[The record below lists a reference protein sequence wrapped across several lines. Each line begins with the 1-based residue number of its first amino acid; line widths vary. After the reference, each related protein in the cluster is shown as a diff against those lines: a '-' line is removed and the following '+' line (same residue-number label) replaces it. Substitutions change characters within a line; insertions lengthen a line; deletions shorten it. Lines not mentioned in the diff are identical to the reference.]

1 MAIDV
6 QSVPVV
12 LEPAAQ
18 AVADGTA
25 TPPFL
30 TQLGPEKGRET
41 LDQLQSGAGVAK
53 PDVEI
58 EDFEIPGGPHGEV
71 KLRVLRPAGSTGTLP
86 VILYLHGAGWV
97 FGGPVSHDRLV
108 RELAVGAGA
117 AVVFPDYIR
126 SPEAKYPDANE
137 EAYTAARWVVDQG
150 ASKHLD
156 GSRIVVVGDSCGGNM
171 TAAVT
176 LMAKQRGGPKF
187 LAQALLY
194 PVTDCEFDTPS
205 YDQFAEGY
213 YLRRDMMTWFWDQ
226 YTTDA
231 GERSMI
237 TASPLKAT
245 IDELRGLPPAL
256 VINGEADVLR
266 DEGEAYARKLREA
279 GVDVEATR
287 YGGMIHD
294 FMMLDSMRDT
304 HGAMTATA
312 ETVAFIRKHL
322 AS

>member
-18 AVADGTA
+18 AVADASA
-25 TPPFL
+25 TPPFI
-30 TQLGPEKGRET
+30 TQLGPEKGREA
-41 LDQLQSGAGVAK
+41 LDQAQSEPGVAK
-53 PDVEI
+53 PDVDI
-58 EDFEIPGGPHGEV
+58 EDFTIPGGPHGEV
-71 KLRVLRPAGSTGTLP
+71 KMRILRPAGATGTLP

-108 RELAVGAGA
+108 RELGVGAGA

-137 EAYTAARWVVDQG
+137 EAYAAAEWVVAHSAERQ
-150 ASKHLD
+150 LD

-171 TAAVT
+171 TCAVT

-205 YDQFAEGY
+205 YDEFAEGY

-245 IDELRGLPPAL
+245 VEELSDLPPAL

-294 FMMLDSMRDT
+294 FMMLDALRDT
-304 HGAMTATA
+304 KAAKAATA
-312 ETVAFIRKHL
+312 QAIRFINERL
-322 AS
+322 A